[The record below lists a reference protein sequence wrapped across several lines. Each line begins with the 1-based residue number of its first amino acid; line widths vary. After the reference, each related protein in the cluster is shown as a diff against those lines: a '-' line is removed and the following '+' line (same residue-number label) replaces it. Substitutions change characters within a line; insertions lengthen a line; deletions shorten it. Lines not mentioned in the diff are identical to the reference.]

1 LALTNLVQTKYSIGG
16 QLCEDT
22 DWLVG
27 LATIQFIKNIHM
39 DKCFLSAAGISISDG
54 TTVPISFI
62 SEVE

>member
-1 LALTNLVQTKYSIGG
+1 M
-16 QLCEDT
+16 CEDT

-39 DKCFLSAAGISISDG
+39 DKCFLSTAGISISDG